1 MAVDNSIKDKEN
13 LANHNV
19 WSCGGYLN
27 NLNGFQVVGDTEG
40 TISTKENEITI
51 TRTTTNNTYLI
62 LRFNLPISSEDIGK
76 TIRLKCFCKGSG
88 TVGIYLYDSSWSSL
102 NSTYVDLS
110 NNHTEISSTLNIVQN
125 TSYAQFLFIS
135 PRAAGSTLTIN
146 NIRTYI
152 Q

>member
-1 MAVDNSIKDKEN
+1 M
-13 LANHNV
+13 
-19 WSCGGYLN
+19 
-27 NLNGFQVVGDTEG
+27 Q
-40 TISTKENEITI
+40 ENEITL
-51 TRTTTNNTYLI
+51 TRTTTNNTYFM
-62 LRFNLPISSEDIGK
+62 LRFNLPVPSENINK
-76 TIRLKCFCKGSG
+76 NILLKCSCKGSG
-88 TVGIYLYDSSWSSL
+88 TISIYLYDSNWSTVS
-102 NSTYVDLS
+102 STYVDLS